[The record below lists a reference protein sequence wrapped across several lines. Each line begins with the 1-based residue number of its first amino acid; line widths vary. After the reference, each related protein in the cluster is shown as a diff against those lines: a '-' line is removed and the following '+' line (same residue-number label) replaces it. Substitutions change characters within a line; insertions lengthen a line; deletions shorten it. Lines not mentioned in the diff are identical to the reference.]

1 MVIYA
6 LPILLKISPL
16 LKTWY
21 LAKKT
26 HHAPIA
32 LSDRLHGRL
41 AFIGRAFI
49 VLEQHLKCLKKT
61 NAQELTAANKQVR
74 MATSG
79 QVLEPHGKLHI
90 FCWWEAFHRFCHN
103 QLAKRSF
110 LHYVHPNTIKKNSNE
125 TRLFQIK
132 STLSKLVMVLV
143 DVCKRGCT
151 EIHFI
156 ELGVKV
162 DGHTILTVFLPRRV
176 LLPNIGRY
184 LKVGF
189 WSFNRTVH
197 QLIKTWH
204 RRFPGEKDT
213 WLYLPILWL
222 PNLPDLNPVDYSI
235 WKRRFTAPELTIST
249 NSKCVWSM
257 SGHASTSW

>member
-1 MVIYA
+1 MRSFSPF
-6 LPILLKISPL
+6 LSQSTRKKIVFTLRPS
-16 LKTWY
+16 KY
-21 LAKKT
+21 HKKELQRN
-26 HHAPIA
+26 PA
-32 LSDRLHGRL
+32 LSNKINIKQ
-41 AFIGRAFI
+41 IGDG
-49 VLEQHLKCLKKT
+49 V
-61 NAQELTAANKQVR
+61 
-74 MATSG
+74 G
-79 QVLEPHGKLHI
+79 
-90 FCWWEAFHRFCHN
+90 
-103 QLAKRSF
+103 
-110 LHYVHPNTIKKNSNE
+110 Y
-125 TRLFQIK
+125 
-132 STLSKLVMVLV
+132 
-143 DVCKRGCT
+143 VCKRGCT

-204 RRFPGEKDT
+204 RCFPGEKDT